1 MKQQQQKQ
9 HTDLFFAGRARRR
22 NQAGWTMI
30 EILVSIAVV
39 AGFIYWVAGRGNT
52 LNNSASG
59 TTEAGNVNLLH
70 TQVKAAK
77 TAAGY
82 GPANAD
88 LAAALVA
95 GKKVPAGLTVSG
107 TSILNQWNTAYAI
120 TSSGYG
126 FSLTDTVPSNSCTST
141 LQNASATGDWDSIT
155 VNGSAAQVGTINLTN
170 AGTLCSQAS
179 NVIVFTSVT

>member
-1 MKQQQQKQ
+1 MTIKQRKFVSPARALGFTRKQ
-9 HTDLFFAGRARRR
+9 G
-22 NQAGWTMI
+22 GWTMI

-39 AGFIYWVAGRGNT
+39 SLFIYWVASRGN
-52 LNNSASG
+52 LLGKSADG

-88 LAAALVA
+88 LAAALISA
-95 GKKVPAGLTVSG
+95 KKVPTNMPVSG
-107 TSILNQWNTAYAI
+107 TTILNPWNVAYTI

-126 FSLTDTVPSNSCTST
+126 FSMTDTVPSDACAGVV
-141 LQNASATGDWDSIT
+141 QNASQTGDWNTIS
-155 VNGSAAQVGTINLTN
+155 VNGSGGQSGPIDLNT
-170 AGTLCSQAS
+170 AGTLCNGA
-179 NVIVFTSVT
+179 NTNTITFTSQT